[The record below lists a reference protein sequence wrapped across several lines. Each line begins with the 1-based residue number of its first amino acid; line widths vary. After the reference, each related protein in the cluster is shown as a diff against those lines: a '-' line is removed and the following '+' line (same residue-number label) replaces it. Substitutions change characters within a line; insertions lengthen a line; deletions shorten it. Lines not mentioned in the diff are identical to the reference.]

1 MSSDDSAREKWDEEN
16 SNEVLRNCFRGF
28 ASIYKIKYKRNIWYK
43 KCKRRIYE
51 FFKLTA
57 KKFRFPKYTNFF
69 LVAFFIYL

>member
-43 KCKRRIYE
+43 KCKRRI
-51 FFKLTA
+51 
-57 KKFRFPKYTNFF
+57 
-69 LVAFFIYL
+69 